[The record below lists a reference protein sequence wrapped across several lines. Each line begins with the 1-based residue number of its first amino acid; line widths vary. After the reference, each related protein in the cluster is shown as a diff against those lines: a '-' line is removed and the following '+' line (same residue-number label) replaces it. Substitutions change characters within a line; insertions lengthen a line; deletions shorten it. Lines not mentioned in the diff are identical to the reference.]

1 MNQRSALCL
10 CGLATL
16 AAVLSGCRQGELIDS
31 DTAASLLKDRNTET
45 VKLTFSASPPR
56 SGEDVMVG
64 RAYDRLVDAHVLTCA
79 TSEAMGKICQPGP
92 AGDAVTQAGA
102 NELSLIAGRWVP
114 ATINN
119 IARAGENGATAEVH
133 MVFEASPLYREFQG
147 AFDEIQMGGGRAR
160 MEVRKE
166 GKLVHAVYQR
176 LDDGWHLDSVN

>member
-1 MNQRSALCL
+1 MDTKRVLCV

-16 AAVLSGCRQGELIDS
+16 AAVLSGCRQADLIDT

-56 SGEDVMVG
+56 SGEDVMAG
-64 RAYDRLVDAHVLTCA
+64 RAYDRLVDANVLTCA
-79 TSEAMGKICQPGP
+79 TTEAMGKICQPGP

-114 ATINN
+114 ATVSN
-119 IARAGENGATAEVH
+119 ITRAGENAATAEIH
-133 MVFEASPLYREFQG
+133 MVFEPSPLYREFQS
-147 AFDEIQMGGGRAR
+147 AFDEIQMSGGRAR
-160 MEVRKE
+160 MELRKE
-166 GKLVHAVYQR
+166 GKLMRAVYQH

>member
-1 MNQRSALCL
+1 MKTRSALRL

-16 AAVLSGCRQGELIDS
+16 AVVLTGCRQGELIDS

-56 SGEDVMVG
+56 SGQDVTVG
-64 RAYDRLVDAHVLTCA
+64 RAYDRLVEAHVLTCA
-79 TSEAMGKICQPGP
+79 ATEAMGKICQPGP

-114 ATINN
+114 ATVTN
-119 IARAGENGATAEVH
+119 IARAGDNGATAEVH
-133 MVFEASPLYREFQG
+133 MVFEPSPLYREFQNF
-147 AFDEIQMGGGRAR
+147 FDEIQMGGGRAR
-160 MEVRKE
+160 MEISKE
-166 GKLVHAVYQR
+166 GKLMHAVYQR